1 MTAHYVLAPD
11 LEQILRPEEP
21 AAEIARAV
29 GRLSDLFNGLAPWQA
44 EYGRDP
50 ALRRAYLA
58 YYLPANLPKIAVPL
72 ARWLRARP
80 GAFADRV
87 LRVIDL
93 GSGPGTM
100 LLGLCDFL
108 RSLPESER
116 PRELELVAVDDHA
129 ENLRDAE
136 RFLAELGHADPRV
149 PPFRF
154 DALRLDVVGDRRDL
168 FPLAVARG
176 RFDLVI
182 LGNVLCEIQREAN
195 GAEKA
200 GVLGTA
206 IANELLAPDGAI
218 VAIEPALRETA
229 RNLERWRDRL
239 LAEAGLFAVAPCVD
253 QRACP
258 ALATDRD
265 WCVASVPW
273 QAPSWIADVDRR
285 TGLRKGD
292 LKLAYLVLAKQPPA
306 AVPAGIWQVVSD
318 VLDSKGQL
326 RVYLCGDGRWIVLRH
341 LKRRGGELEAD
352 LRSLRRGDLVAI
364 DALEPERN
372 LHTVPK
378 GGRIRKL

>member
-1 MTAHYVLAPD
+1 M
-11 LEQILRPEEP
+11 
-21 AAEIARAV
+21 
-29 GRLSDLFNGLAPWQA
+29 
-44 EYGRDP
+44 
-50 ALRRAYLA
+50 
-58 YYLPANLPKIAVPL
+58 
-72 ARWLRARP
+72 
-80 GAFADRV
+80 
-87 LRVIDL
+87 IDL

-116 PRELELVAVDDHA
+116 PRSLELVAVDDHA

-149 PPFRF
+149 PPLRF
-154 DALRLDVVGDRRDL
+154 EALRLDVVGDRRDL

-176 RFDLVI
+176 RFDIVI
-182 LGNVLCEIQREAN
+182 LGNVLCEIQREPN

-200 GVLGTA
+200 GALGMA

-239 LAEAGLFAVAPCVD
+239 LADAGLFAIAPCVD

-265 WCVASVPW
+265 WCVTSVPW
-273 QAPSWIADVDRR
+273 HAPSWIADVDRR

-306 AVPAGIWQVVSD
+306 AAAAGIWQVVSD

-326 RVYLCGDGRWIVLRH
+326 RVYLCGDGHWIVLRH

-364 DALEPERN
+364 DALEPEGN
-372 LHTVPK
+372 LHAVPK